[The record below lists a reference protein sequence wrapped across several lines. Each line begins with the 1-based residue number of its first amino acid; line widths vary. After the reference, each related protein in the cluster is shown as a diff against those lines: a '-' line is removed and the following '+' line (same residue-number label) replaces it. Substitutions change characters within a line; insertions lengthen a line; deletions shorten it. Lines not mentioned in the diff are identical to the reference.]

1 MINLERDVA
10 ESKSEYALVPEFIG
24 FLIVAANF
32 RRCGGLGFRS
42 VDRVSATGEGERCII
57 LLEAVFVAGET
68 VSPFLFSEFLVLAK
82 WRDVSF
88 YWPNG

>member
-1 MINLERDVA
+1 MVDQFVLFLFLIELQVTNLERDEA
-10 ESKSEYALVPEFIG
+10 KSKSEYALVPEFIR

-42 VDRVSATGEGERCII
+42 VGRVSGVGEGERCII

-68 VSPFLFSEFLVLAK
+68 VSAFPII
-82 WRDVSF
+82 
-88 YWPNG
+88 